1 MLFDAN
7 CDLPNRQKIRNVE
20 YEAGD
25 GKMHFKP
32 EEIPLITPENSG
44 GGCMRS
50 IKAGE
55 MEIGFTWTTGPRDY
69 TSLYEGLPGGVCP
82 CDHYGYIFSGR
93 ICARY
98 ADGREEV
105 IGPGEVY
112 YIPKGHVLI
121 YEEATHHLEINP
133 HRELQELMAVI
144 LRNGTKLEQQG

>member
-25 GKMHFKP
+25 AKMHFKP
-32 EEIPLITPENSG
+32 EQIPLITPENSG

-93 ICARY
+93 IRARY
-98 ADGREEV
+98 ADGTQEV

-144 LRNGTKLEQQG
+144 LRNGTKLKQPG

>member
-144 LRNGTKLEQQG
+144 LRNGTKLEQPA

>member
-1 MLFDAN
+1 
-7 CDLPNRQKIRNVE
+7 
-20 YEAGD
+20 
-25 GKMHFKP
+25 MHFKP
-32 EEIPLITPENSG
+32 EEIPRITPESPG

-69 TSLYEGLPGGVCP
+69 TPIYAGLPGGVCP
-82 CDHYGYIFSGR
+82 CDHYGYVFSGR
-93 ICARY
+93 IRARY
-98 ADGREEV
+98 ADGTDEV

-133 HRELQELMAVI
+133 HRELRQLMETV
-144 LRNGTKLEQQG
+144 LRNAGKLRSQSQADETR